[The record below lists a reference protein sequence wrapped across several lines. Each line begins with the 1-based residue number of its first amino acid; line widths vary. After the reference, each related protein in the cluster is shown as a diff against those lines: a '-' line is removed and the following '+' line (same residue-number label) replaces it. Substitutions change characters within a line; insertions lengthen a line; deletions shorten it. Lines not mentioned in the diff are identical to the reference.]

1 MKQTGDGSR
10 EAGAKASKTKAKTS
24 KAKTK
29 TGGAKTKASPAK
41 TAKPKKSNGAGKDA
55 ERAVIAAAD
64 AILAHYPLEEP
75 SLIMVLQELN
85 DQLNWLPPIALTRV
99 ADKLNL
105 PFGKVQGVATFYR
118 AFSLEP
124 KGKKTVKVCT
134 GTACHVRGAGML
146 VDELK
151 RSLDVEPGHGMSED
165 GNYSLET
172 VNCVGACAMAPVL
185 MVGEN
190 YYANM
195 SPGGIAKML
204 KKEKP
209 A

>member
-1 MKQTGDGSR
+1 MSPRRAKKTDVDLDNTEALEPSAGDT
-10 EAGAKASKTKAKTS
+10 GAKA
-24 KAKTK
+24 
-29 TGGAKTKASPAK
+29 P
-41 TAKPKKSNGAGKDA
+41 PRPNKSRPSDLSDE
-55 ERAVIAAAD
+55 ERAAD
-64 AILAHYPLEEP
+64 EILAHYPLAEP

-85 DQLNWLPPIALTRV
+85 DHYQWLPPKALLRV
-99 ADKLNL
+99 SEKLGV
-105 PFGKVQGVATFYR
+105 PFGKVQGVATFYK

-124 KGKKTVKVCT
+124 KGKKTVKVCL

-151 RSLDVEPGHGMSED
+151 RSLKVEPGHGMSED
-165 GNYSLET
+165 GDYSLET
-172 VNCVGACAMAPVL
+172 VNCVGACAMAPVV
-185 MVGEN
+185 MVGDN

-195 SPGGIAKML
+195 APGNIGKML

>member
-1 MKQTGDGSR
+1 MKKAGDGRLES
-10 EAGAKASKTKAKTS
+10 GAKSSKTKAKTS
-24 KAKTK
+24 KAK
-29 TGGAKTKASPAK
+29 AKTSK
-41 TAKPKKSNGAGKDA
+41 TKKSNGAGKDA
-55 ERAVIAAAD
+55 ERAVITATD
-64 AILAHYPLEEP
+64 EILAHYPLEEP

-85 DQLNWLPPIALTRV
+85 DQLNWLPPIALERV

-124 KGKKTVKVCT
+124 KGKKTVKDCT
-134 GTACHVRGAGML
+134 GTACHDRGSGML

-151 RSLDVEPGHGMSED
+151 RSLDVEPGHGISDD
-165 GNYSLET
+165 GDYSLET
-172 VNCVGACAMAPVL
+172 VNCVGACAMAPVA

-190 YYANM
+190 YYANLE
-195 SPGGIAKML
+195 PGGIAKML

>member
-1 MKQTGDGSR
+1 MSAKRAKKTKVDLDNT
-10 EAGAKASKTKAKTS
+10 EALEPVAVDTGAKA
-24 KAKTK
+24 
-29 TGGAKTKASPAK
+29 PRR
-41 TAKPKKSNGAGKDA
+41 PNKSRPTDLSNE
-55 ERAVIAAAD
+55 ERAAD
-64 AILAHYPLEEP
+64 EILAHYPLEEP

-85 DQLNWLPPIALTRV
+85 DHLNWLPPKALVRI

-105 PFGKVQGVATFYR
+105 PFGKVQGVATFYK

-151 RSLDVEPGHGMSED
+151 RSLKVEPGHGMSDD
-165 GNYSLET
+165 GDFSLET

-185 MVGEN
+185 MAGDK

-195 SPGGIAKML
+195 TPGNVGKML

>member
-1 MKQTGDGSR
+1 MSPSKKKSGDGSL
-10 EAGAKASKTKAKTS
+10 ESGATQAGVARASSPGSAKAGKSRS
-24 KAKTK
+24 
-29 TGGAKTKASPAK
+29 TGVKNPGHAD
-41 TAKPKKSNGAGKDA
+41 ND
-55 ERAVIAAAD
+55 VQIAAATD
-64 AILAHYPLEEP
+64 EILAHYPLEEP

-85 DQLNWLPPIALTRV
+85 DQLNWLPPIALVRV

-151 RSLDVEPGHGMSED
+151 RSLDIEPGHGISD
-165 GNYSLET
+165 GGDYSLET
-172 VNCVGACAMAPVL
+172 VNCVGACAMTPVL
-185 MVGEN
+185 MVSEN